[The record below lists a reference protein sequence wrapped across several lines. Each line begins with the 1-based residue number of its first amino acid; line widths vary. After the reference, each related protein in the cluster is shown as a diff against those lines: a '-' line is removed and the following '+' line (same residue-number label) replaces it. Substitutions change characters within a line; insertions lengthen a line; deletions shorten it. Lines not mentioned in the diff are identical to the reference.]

1 MKVVHARPYAYPF
14 DPAHTAVVLID
25 MQRDFLE
32 PGGFGAMLGNDV
44 ATLQRI
50 VPACMQLLTLAR
62 AQGMHILHTQE
73 AHDPLLADCPPSKR
87 ARGGLSCGIGDHGPL
102 GRVLVTGE
110 AGADFVA
117 ELKPQ
122 PSDTVL
128 RKPGKGA
135 FHATG
140 LDALLHAKRITHLLI
155 GGVTTEV
162 CVQTTMREANDRG
175 YECLLV
181 QDCAASYFQNF
192 HDAVVEMVV
201 AQGGIVGW
209 AAPLAA
215 VQAAFDESAAVQA
228 AFDEPAAVQAAFAK
242 AAPAQAADIEFAG
255 VVAPPL

>member
-1 MKVVHARPYAYPF
+1 MKTVDARPYPYRF
-14 DPAHTAVVLID
+14 DPARTAVLLID
-25 MQRDFLE
+25 MQRDFLDA
-32 PGGFGAMLGNDV
+32 GGFGAMLGNDV
-44 ATLQRI
+44 TPLRRI
-50 VPACMQLLTLAR
+50 VPACVQLLVMAR
-62 AQGMHILHTQE
+62 RHGLKIVHTQE
-73 AHDPLLADCPPSKR
+73 AHDPQLADCPPSKK
-87 ARGGLSCGIGDHGPL
+87 ARGGLICGIGDEGPL
-102 GRVLVTGE
+102 GRVLVAGE
-110 AGADFVA
+110 AGADFVP
-117 ELKPQ
+117 ELQPE

-140 LDALLHAKRITHLLI
+140 LDALLHAKGITHLLI

-181 QDCAASYFQNF
+181 QDCAASYFPHF

-215 VQAAFDESAAVQA
+215 VQAALAEPSTVEAAL
-228 AFDEPAAVQAAFAK
+228 D
-242 AAPAQAADIEFAG
+242 
-255 VVAPPL
+255 

>member
-1 MKVVHARPYAYPF
+1 MRHIAARPSAFAF
-14 DPAHTAVVLID
+14 DPARSAVLMID

-44 ATLQRI
+44 GQLTGI
-50 VPACMQLLTLAR
+50 VPACARLLALAR
-62 AQGMHILHTQE
+62 AEGMKVIHTQE
-73 AHDPLLADCPPSKR
+73 AHDPLLADCPPSKK
-87 ARGGLSCGIGDHGPL
+87 ARGGLRCGIGDAGPL
-102 GRVLVTGE
+102 GRVLVAGE
-110 AGADFVA
+110 PGADFVP
-117 ELKPQ
+117 ELRPQ
-122 PSDTVL
+122 PGDTVL

-140 LDALLHAKRITHLLI
+140 LDALLHAQQITHLLI

-181 QDCAASYFQNF
+181 HDCAASYFPEF
-192 HDAVVEMVV
+192 HDAVIEMVV

-215 VQAAFDESAAVQA
+215 VRAAFE
-228 AFDEPAAVQAAFAK
+228 
-242 AAPAQAADIEFAG
+242 
-255 VVAPPL
+255 VA

>member
-1 MKVVHARPYAYPF
+1 MNIVVARPYPYAF

-32 PGGFGAMLGNDV
+32 PGGFGALLGNDV
-44 ATLQRI
+44 TPLQRI
-50 VPACMQLLTLAR
+50 VPACRQLLALAR
-62 AQGMHILHTQE
+62 MHGLHIIHTQE
-73 AHDPLLADCPPSKR
+73 AHDPQLADCPPSKK
-87 ARGGLSCGIGDHGPL
+87 ARGGLKCGIGDTGPL
-102 GRVLVTGE
+102 GRVLVIGE
-110 AGADFVA
+110 AGADFVP
-117 ELKPQ
+117 ELKPE
-122 PSDTVL
+122 PGDTVL

-140 LDALLHAKRITHLLI
+140 LDALLHARGITHLLI

-181 QDCAASYFQNF
+181 QDCAASYFPHF

-215 VQAAFDESAAVQA
+215 VQAAFSESAAA
-228 AFDEPAAVQAAFAK
+228 PAALR
-242 AAPAQAADIEFAG
+242 G
-255 VVAPPL
+255 